1 MTRTETQIADQSK
14 RIVLLEGEL
23 SALRLAKKYLSSA
36 IKGKSV
42 NLSQMRAALNRLK
55 ALGEGKERYNSYKE
69 KIAKLKLKVVKSN
82 EKMLQEELNE
92 MELKGKI

>member
-1 MTRTETQIADQSK
+1 
-14 RIVLLEGEL
+14 L
-23 SALRLAKKYLSSA
+23 SALRLARKYLSSA

-42 NLSQMRAALNRLK
+42 NLSQMRAALSRLK
-55 ALGEGKERYNSYKE
+55 ALGECKERYDSYKE

-92 MELKGKI
+92 MELRGKV